1 VIREATAADIPK
13 IARVHV
19 DSWRTTYAGI
29 VPAIFLASM
38 SYEDFEARWYG
49 WMGDPGGHGI
59 FYVAELP
66 SGRIVGF
73 ASGGPRREEQYPE
86 YEGELF
92 AAYLLREHQR
102 KGLGRRLIGAVA
114 QGLAAKGRH
123 SMLAWVL
130 AENPSRP
137 FYEAMGGKL
146 LGTQEIE
153 IGGATLEEVA
163 YGWDGAQKLAALVR

>member
-1 VIREATAADIPK
+1 
-13 IARVHV
+13 
-19 DSWRTTYAGI
+19 
-29 VPAIFLASM
+29 
-38 SYEDFEARWYG
+38 
-49 WMGDPGGHGI
+49 
-59 FYVAELP
+59 
-66 SGRIVGF
+66 
-73 ASGGPRREEQYPE
+73 
-86 YEGELF
+86 
-92 AAYLLREHQR
+92 
-102 KGLGRRLIGAVA
+102 VA